1 MECRT
6 VLHHCSRLS
15 AAVAVRAVA
24 IQRVDAMLAEL
35 VLNAVPPFIGLV
47 VWYLTVSSYSLWS
60 LHPEP
65 KDIER

>member
-1 MECRT
+1 MGCRR
-6 VLHHCSRLS
+6 VLHYCCRLS

-24 IQRVDAMLAEL
+24 VQRVDAMLAEL
-35 VLNAVPPFIGLV
+35 VLNAVPPFTGLV